1 MLEGRWWRST
11 EDCAVITL
19 LFYFLYI
26 RLPINLLLTSQ
37 SVLESVVGGSGKVRL
52 IISFNKLVREKNQN
66 VLHRVHF
73 VWC

>member
-11 EDCAVITL
+11 EDCAVITS

-37 SVLESVVGGSGKVRL
+37 SVLESGKVRL
-52 IISFNKLVREKNQN
+52 LISYKKLVRQKIRMFCTEFI
-66 VLHRVHF
+66 LLI
-73 VWC
+73 